1 VSGWDA
7 GAVSKSS
14 IQSWSPADWRL
25 AFDDNAIARGNVL
38 AAQSR
43 VFVAER
49 GARTARAVVRG
60 DSGVY
65 FVEIDRLKDD
75 WAVECTCPRFADGH
89 NCKHLWAVL
98 VFLEQL
104 DDPRAYKRNHPSG
117 PPRLRPPPPPPPPE
131 WRQRLTEL
139 SRSLARHATQQAP
152 EREER
157 LWYVLVTGGH
167 ATPDRLVVE
176 LRRSYRLKSGAWSA
190 PARFEPAR
198 EVNRRLPSDLDQR
211 VVALLRQVGSRG
223 YLPTPGRLELERDTA
238 RTLLPMMSATGCL
251 VRDPGGDAGPRVL
264 SYNDAD
270 EARLER
276 TLQLGAD
283 AERVEVTA
291 RWLVNGEPLP
301 SETVVEALP
310 CEFLCIAERLVRV
323 GDERDAAWLRTFGL
337 QNRLVAPRAN
347 ALELLHE
354 VKAHGI
360 ALALAPGLG
369 LMREDLEPR
378 PVLTLVEPVD
388 ADFELDH
395 VRGRLEFEYG
405 GARASA
411 DDSAAWTERDGE
423 LIARHAQR
431 ERELRNRLDAFGVRR
446 SVDPLAPLTVPLA
459 RIGELVGALTPEGWT
474 FEGEGARY
482 RTARATNATLTTGVD
497 WFELKGQADFGGASA
512 SLPTLLAAAQRK
524 SRYVELDDGT
534 RGLLP
539 RDWLARFAT
548 LAQLGDG
555 RKKQLRF
562 TRSQAWMLDALLEGQ
577 TGVATDKRFRE
588 ITASLRNFQAVEPAR
603 EPAGFQGE
611 LRPYQR
617 DGLGWLE
624 FLERHGLGGCLA
636 DDMGLGKTVQVL
648 AWLLARRARNT
659 THAPSLVVAPKSLT
673 HNWLAEARRF
683 APQLRTLDFTGAA
696 RRGRAEE
703 LERADLVVTT
713 YGSLRIDAAQLD
725 EVEFDVVVL
734 DEAQNI
740 KNAASQTAKAARV
753 LHARQR
759 VALSGTP
766 IENHLG
772 ELWSLF
778 EFLNP
783 GMLGRSAAFE
793 ELLRRPAGQELDHDA
808 RAELARIVRP
818 FVLRR
823 TKEQVL
829 RDLPAKSEQVVTCVL
844 EAGERKEY
852 DALREHYRQRLL
864 GAASKK
870 ELDHFSVL
878 EALLRLRQAACHP
891 GLLDPQ
897 RSGESS
903 AKLDLLL
910 ERVQESL
917 EGEHKALV
925 FSQFTS
931 LLAIVRQRLDA
942 AGTPYAYIDGGTSA
956 KDRASAVVRFQ
967 DEPECK
973 LLLSSLKAGGV
984 GLNLTAADYVFLLD
998 PWWNPAAE
1006 AQAIGRAHRMGQ
1018 QRSVFAYRF
1027 VSAGTIEERVLELQ
1041 ERKRELAAVILDGEA
1056 TTLRDLTREDLE
1068 RLLR

>member
-1 VSGWDA
+1 
-7 GAVSKSS
+7 VSKSA
-14 IQSWSPADWRL
+14 ITSWSPADWRR
-25 AFDDNAIARGNVL
+25 AFDDIAIARGDIL
-38 AAQSR
+38 AAQER
-43 VFVAER
+43 VVVLDR
-49 GARTARAVVRG
+49 GARAVRAGVRG
-60 DSGVY
+60 DNGFY

-75 WAVECTCPRFADGH
+75 WAVECTCPRFLEGH

-98 VFLEQL
+98 VVLEQL
-104 DDPRAYKRNHPSG
+104 NNPRASKPNLAWA
-117 PPRLRPPPPPPPPE
+117 PPRPRPPPPQPE

-139 SRSLARHATQQAP
+139 SRSLARQALSETP
-152 EREER
+152 GREER
-157 LWYVLVTGGH
+157 LWYVLASGGH
-167 ATPDRLVVE
+167 ASPGRLVVD

-198 EVNRRLPSDLDQR
+198 ELNRRLPSDLDQR
-211 VVALLRQVGSRG
+211 VVTLLRQVGSRG
-223 YLPTPGRLELERDTA
+223 YMPTPGRLELERDTA
-238 RTLLPMMSATGCL
+238 RTLLPMMSAAGGL
-251 VRDPGGDAGPRVL
+251 VRDSGGSAGPRAL
-264 SYNDAD
+264 SYDDTD

-276 TLQLGAD
+276 TMQVASD
-283 AERVEVTA
+283 AEHVEVTS

-310 CEFLCIAERLVRV
+310 CEFLRIGARLVRV

-337 QNRLVAPRAN
+337 KTQLVAPRAN
-347 ALELLHE
+347 ALELLHA
-354 VKAHGI
+354 VNAHGI
-360 ALALAPGLG
+360 PLALAPGLG

-378 PVLTLVEPVD
+378 PVLTLIEPVD
-388 ADFELDH
+388 ADFEAEQ
-395 VRGRLEFEYG
+395 VRGRLEFNYG
-405 GARASA
+405 GARVTAE
-411 DDSAAWTERDGE
+411 DSAVWTERDGE
-423 LIARHAQR
+423 LIARHASR
-431 ERELRNRLDAFGVRR
+431 ERELQARLHALGVGRR
-446 SVDPLAPLTVPLA
+446 ADPLTPLAVPLA
-459 RIGELVGALTPEGWT
+459 RIGDLVSALKPEGWT

-482 RTARATNATLTTGVD
+482 RTAHTTSATLTSGMD

-539 RDWLARFAT
+539 HDWLARFAT

-562 TRSQAWMLDALLEGQ
+562 TRSQAWLLDALLEGQ
-577 TGVATDKRFRE
+577 AGVATDKRFRE
-588 ITASLRNFQAVEPAR
+588 LAASLRNFQAVQPAQEPADFR
-603 EPAGFQGE
+603 GE

-617 DGLGWLE
+617 EGLGWLE

-648 AWLLARRARNT
+648 AWLLARRARST
-659 THAPSLVVAPKSLT
+659 SHAPSLVVAPKSLT
-673 HNWLAEARRF
+673 HNWLAEAQRF

-696 RRGRAEE
+696 RRTRVEE

-713 YGSLRIDAAQLD
+713 YGSLRVDAAQFD
-725 EVEFDVVVL
+725 DVDFDVVVL

-793 ELLRRPAGQELDHDA
+793 ELLRRPAGQELDRDA

-891 GLLDPQ
+891 GLLDPK

-903 AKLDLLL
+903 AKLDVLL
-910 ERVQESL
+910 ERLQEAL
-917 EGEHKALV
+917 EGEHKSLV

-942 AGTPYAYIDGGTSA
+942 LGVTYGYIDGGTSA
-956 KDRASAVVRFQ
+956 KDRASAVKRFQ
-967 DEPECK
+967 EEPDCK

-1006 AQAIGRAHRMGQ
+1006 AQAIGRAHRIGQ